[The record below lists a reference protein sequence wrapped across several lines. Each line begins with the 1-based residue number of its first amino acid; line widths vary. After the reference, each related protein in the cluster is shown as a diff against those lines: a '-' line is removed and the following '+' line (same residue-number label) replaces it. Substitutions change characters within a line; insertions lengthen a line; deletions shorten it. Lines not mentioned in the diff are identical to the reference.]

1 MEMLQSRRLRSM
13 VPFNAGAARTCQ
25 AWVLAREAPL
35 DAVTIHRIETQRH
48 LEWPGL
54 IEFVIDRLVCIYL
67 IDLTI
72 QLLSR
77 QPPKSGCT
85 KPREVTHEEASTCL
99 RNPGRDEFGRFRA
112 NFRRCGA
119 YRRPH
124 RPLKLGARQQ
134 RTGVCGGSPHGGG
147 GIRSHRAGQ
156 TDRDRQRRPSDE
168 GRCGHADRPRWF
180 DNGKVDAVA
189 DIPNSAIA
197 IAVHNMVR
205 ERNKIALLSGPGAS
219 SLTNE
224 LCSPNTVHFTYD
236 TYALSKVTASAVIK
250 EGGKSWFF
258 VTLDYAF
265 GHQLKADATHFIKE
279 LGGTVLGSVRHPTNT
294 ADFSSFALQAQSS
307 KADVVAFA
315 NAGQDT
321 DNAIKQS
328 GEFGLV
334 QGGQKLVGLLMFDTD
349 VNAIGLQSAQGTY
362 MTTASYWN
370 MDNKTR
376 AWSKKFYERTK
387 VMPTMI
393 HTGVYGSVLHYLKA
407 IRASGTDDPAK
418 VMAKMRELPIED
430 VFVHGGKLREDGRV
444 IRDMYLAKVK
454 TPAQSKEPW
463 DYLEIVKTVKGEDAF
478 RPVAESKC
486 PLLQK

>member
-1 MEMLQSRRLRSM
+1 MKRHLLACVILAVMTPVASAQISDDVVRIGVLTDLSSWGRDNSGPGSVE
-13 VPFNAGAARTCQ
+13 AARM
-25 AWVLAREAPL
+25 
-35 DAVTIHRIETQRH
+35 AVE
-48 LEWPGL
+48 
-54 IEFVIDRLVCIYL
+54 
-67 IDLTI
+67 
-72 QLLSR
+72 
-77 QPPKSGCT
+77 
-85 KPREVTHEEASTCL
+85 
-99 RNPGRDEFGRFRA
+99 EFG
-112 NFRRCGA
+112 
-119 YRRPH
+119 PTV
-124 RPLKLGARQQ
+124 LGKPIEIVSADHQMKADVGTQ
-134 RTGVCGGSPHGGG
+134 IV
-147 GIRSHRAGQ
+147 
-156 TDRDRQRRPSDE
+156 RD
-168 GRCGHADRPRWF
+168 WF

-189 DIPNSAIA
+189 DIPNSGVA

-258 VTLDYAF
+258 VTADYAF
-265 GHQLKADATHFIKE
+265 GHQLEADATHFIKE
-279 LGGTVLGSVRHPTNT
+279 QGGAVLGSVRHPTNT

-307 KADVVAFA
+307 MADVVAFA

-334 QGGQKLVGLLMFDTD
+334 QGRQKLVGLLMFDTD
-349 VNAIGLQSAQGTY
+349 VHAIGLQSAQGTY

-370 MDNKTR
+370 MDDNTR
-376 AWSKKFYERTK
+376 VWSRKFYERAK

-444 IRDMYLAKVK
+444 IRNMYLAKVK
-454 TPAQSKEPW
+454 TPTQSKEPW
-463 DYLEIVKTVKGEDAF
+463 DYLEIVKTAKGEDAF

-486 PLLQK
+486 PLLRK

>member
-1 MEMLQSRRLRSM
+1 MKRHLLACAIFSAATSAASAQISDNVVRIGVLTDLSSWGRDNSGPGSVE
-13 VPFNAGAARTCQ
+13 AARM
-25 AWVLAREAPL
+25 
-35 DAVTIHRIETQRH
+35 AVE
-48 LEWPGL
+48 
-54 IEFVIDRLVCIYL
+54 
-67 IDLTI
+67 
-72 QLLSR
+72 
-77 QPPKSGCT
+77 
-85 KPREVTHEEASTCL
+85 
-99 RNPGRDEFGRFRA
+99 EFG
-112 NFRRCGA
+112 
-119 YRRPH
+119 PTV
-124 RPLKLGARQQ
+124 LGKPIEIISADHQMKTDVGTQIAR
-134 RTGVCGGSPHGGG
+134 
-147 GIRSHRAGQ
+147 
-156 TDRDRQRRPSDE
+156 D
-168 GRCGHADRPRWF
+168 WF

-189 DIPNSAIA
+189 DIPNSGIAIA
-197 IAVHNMVR
+197 IHNMVR

-258 VTLDYAF
+258 VTADYAF
-265 GHQLKADATHFIKE
+265 GRQLEEDATHFIKD
-279 LGGTVLGSVRHPTNT
+279 LGGTVVGNVRHPTNT

-349 VNAIGLQSAQGTY
+349 VHAIGLKSAQGTY
-362 MTTASYWN
+362 MTTASYWD
-370 MDNKTR
+370 MDDKSR
-376 AWSKKFYERTK
+376 AWSRKFYDRTK

-407 IRASGTDDPAK
+407 IQAAGTDDPAK

-430 VFVHGGKLREDGRV
+430 AFVHGAKLRADGRV
-444 IRDMYLAKVK
+444 IRDMYLARVK
-454 TPAQSKEPW
+454 RPEESKSPW
-463 DYLEIVKTVKGEDAF
+463 DYLTIIKTVKGEDAY
-478 RPVAESKC
+478 RPASESKC
-486 PLLQK
+486 PLLKQ

>member
-1 MEMLQSRRLRSM
+1 MKRHVLACVILAVMTQTASAQISDDVVRIGVLTDLSSWGRDNSGPGSVE
-13 VPFNAGAARTCQ
+13 AARM
-25 AWVLAREAPL
+25 
-35 DAVTIHRIETQRH
+35 AVE
-48 LEWPGL
+48 
-54 IEFVIDRLVCIYL
+54 
-67 IDLTI
+67 
-72 QLLSR
+72 
-77 QPPKSGCT
+77 
-85 KPREVTHEEASTCL
+85 
-99 RNPGRDEFGRFRA
+99 EFG
-112 NFRRCGA
+112 
-119 YRRPH
+119 PTV
-124 RPLKLGARQQ
+124 LGKPIEIVSADHQMK
-134 RTGVCGGSPHGGG
+134 
-147 GIRSHRAGQ
+147 
-156 TDRDRQRRPSDE
+156 TDVGTQIVRD
-168 GRCGHADRPRWF
+168 WF

-189 DIPNSAIA
+189 DIPNSGVA

-236 TYALSKVTASAVIK
+236 TYALSKVTADAVIK

-258 VTLDYAF
+258 VTADYAF
-265 GHQLKADATHFIKE
+265 GHQLEADATHFIKE
-279 LGGTVLGSVRHPTNT
+279 RGGTVLGSVRHPTNT

-334 QGGQKLVGLLMFDTD
+334 RGGQKLVGLLMFDTD
-349 VNAIGLQSAQGTY
+349 VHAIGLQSAQGTY

-370 MDNKTR
+370 MDGKTR

-407 IRASGTDDPAK
+407 IRAAGTDDPAK

-486 PLLQK
+486 PLLHQ

>member
-1 MEMLQSRRLRSM
+1 MKTKLLACAGM
-13 VPFNAGAARTCQ
+13 VAILAAMTSAASAQQISDDVVRIG
-25 AWVLAREAPL
+25 VL
-35 DAVTIHRIETQRH
+35 T
-48 LEWPGL
+48 
-54 IEFVIDRLVCIYL
+54 
-67 IDLTI
+67 DL
-72 QLLSR
+72 S
-77 QPPKSGCT
+77 SW
-85 KPREVTHEEASTCL
+85 
-99 RNPGRDEFGRFRA
+99 GRDNSGPGSVEAAKMAVEEFG
-112 NFRRCGA
+112 
-119 YRRPH
+119 PTV
-124 RPLKLGARQQ
+124 LGKPIEIVSADHQMK
-134 RTGVCGGSPHGGG
+134 TDVGVQIVRG
-147 GIRSHRAGQ
+147 
-156 TDRDRQRRPSDE
+156 
-168 GRCGHADRPRWF
+168 WF
-180 DNGKVDAVA
+180 DNGKVDAVV
-189 DIPNSAIA
+189 DIPNSGIA
-197 IAVHNMVR
+197 IAVHNLVR

-219 SLTNE
+219 SLTDE

-258 VTLDYAF
+258 VTADYAF
-265 GHQLKADATHFIKE
+265 GHQLEADATRFIKE
-279 LGGTVLGSVRHPTNT
+279 MGGTVLGSVRHPTNT

-349 VNAIGLQSAQGTY
+349 VHAIGLKAAQGTY

-370 MDNKTR
+370 MNEATR
-376 AWSKKFYERTK
+376 AWSKKFFARTG

-407 IRASGTDDPAK
+407 IKAAGTDDPAQ

-430 VFVHGGKLREDGRV
+430 TFVHGGRLREDGRV

-454 TPAQSKEPW
+454 SPEASKEPW
-463 DYLEIVKTVKGEDAF
+463 DYLDIVKTVKGEDAF
-478 RPVAESKC
+478 RPLSESKC
-486 PLLQK
+486 PLVKK

>member
-1 MEMLQSRRLRSM
+1 
-13 VPFNAGAARTCQ
+13 
-25 AWVLAREAPL
+25 
-35 DAVTIHRIETQRH
+35 
-48 LEWPGL
+48 
-54 IEFVIDRLVCIYL
+54 
-67 IDLTI
+67 
-72 QLLSR
+72 
-77 QPPKSGCT
+77 
-85 KPREVTHEEASTCL
+85 
-99 RNPGRDEFGRFRA
+99 
-112 NFRRCGA
+112 
-119 YRRPH
+119 
-124 RPLKLGARQQ
+124 
-134 RTGVCGGSPHGGG
+134 
-147 GIRSHRAGQ
+147 
-156 TDRDRQRRPSDE
+156 
-168 GRCGHADRPRWF
+168 
-180 DNGKVDAVA
+180 
-189 DIPNSAIA
+189 
-197 IAVHNMVR
+197 MVR

-236 TYALSKVTASAVIK
+236 TYALSKVTAAAVIK

-258 VTLDYAF
+258 VTADYAF
-265 GHQLKADATHFIKE
+265 GHQLEADATHFIKE
-279 LGGTVLGSVRHPTNT
+279 QGGTVLGSVRHPTNT

-349 VNAIGLQSAQGTY
+349 VHAIGLQSAQGTY

-370 MDNKTR
+370 MDGKTR

-407 IRASGTDDPAK
+407 IRAAGTDDPAK

-486 PLLQK
+486 PLLHK